1 MPNDVCEVAEMT
13 ESARSITAGEAVR
26 SSLLQHYEA
35 IAQASCAMLAAA
47 RIGDW
52 IEVDRQEERCCALIA
67 TLKAAAHGADD
78 PALLSEADDALRMQL
93 LRRILAD
100 DAQIRGHAE
109 PWLEPIAPFIS
120 TPRSSASGESAEAR

>member
-13 ESARSITAGEAVR
+13 ESAQLNTAGETVR

-47 RIGDW
+47 CAGDW
-52 IEVDRQEERCCALIA
+52 IEVDRQEQRCCVLIA
-67 TLKAAAHGADD
+67 TLKAAAGGQLD
-78 PALLSEADDALRMQL
+78 PTPLSEADDALRMQL

-109 PWLEPIAPFIS
+109 PWLEPITPYIS
-120 TPRSSASGESAEAR
+120 TPKLSESGRSDDAQ